1 MGISQPAVCQLGTS
15 PVAHQEEVCA
25 LSIYLSRYSQMGNG
39 DIINLNGNK
48 IIFKRVNFI
57 VNSQD

>member
-1 MGISQPAVCQLGTS
+1 VCQLGIS